1 MLVFKRFFAKI
12 FAFFVVN
19 KIKRSYRKAP
29 EIQKKVLKELVENG
43 KKTIFGTEHNFD
55 EIKNHHDFIKRVPV
69 RDYEQIKKYI
79 EKIKN
84 GELDVLWPG
93 KPKYLAKTSGTTSGV
108 KQIPITNESMPNH
121 ILSARNALLFYI
133 YETGKTKFLNGKTI
147 FIQGSPDLKSIN
159 GILEGRLSGIV
170 AHHVPNYL
178 RKNNLPTFK
187 TNSIDDW
194 ELKVDQI
201 CHETINKNMTVIGG
215 IPSWVQMYFENIL
228 KKTKKKNIGEVFNEF
243 NLYIYGGVN
252 FLPYKNIFK
261 KLIGK
266 QIDTIEYYPASEGF
280 FAYQNSQSDKSLL
293 LQYNSGIYYEF
304 IKTNEF
310 ENEDA
315 KRYNLSNIKIETNY
329 VLVISNNA
337 GLWAYN
343 TGDTIK
349 FTSLNPPKILVT
361 GRYKHFISAFGEH
374 VISEE
379 VEKSISE
386 LCKVK
391 EINIREFTVAPMI
404 NPEKGLPHHEW
415 WIEFENNNVDL
426 EKITKTL
433 DRSMQ
438 QKNIYYRDLIEGGV
452 LKTLE
457 IVVVKKGGFNKYMKS
472 IGKLGGQNK
481 VPKLSNNRDF
491 VDGLNSFFNQ

>member
-1 MLVFKRFFAKI
+1 MLLFKRFLARI
-12 FAFFVVN
+12 FAFVVVN
-19 KIKRSYRKAP
+19 KIKTSYYNAP
-29 EIQKKVLKELVENG
+29 EIQRKTLKKLIEKAKN
-43 KKTIFGTEHNFD
+43 TSFGIEHNFN
-55 EIKNHHDFIKRVPV
+55 EIKHHEDFIKRVPV

-79 EKIKN
+79 DRIKN

-93 KPKYLAKTSGTTSGV
+93 KPKYFAKTSGTTSGV
-108 KQIPITNESMPNH
+108 KQIPITNESMPHH

-133 YETGKTKFLNGKTI
+133 YETQKTKFLNGKTI
-147 FIQGSPDLKSIN
+147 FIQGSPVLKNIN

-170 AHHVPNYL
+170 AHHVPKYL

-187 TNSIDDW
+187 TNSIEDW
-194 ELKVDQI
+194 ELKVDKI
-201 CHETINKNMTVIGG
+201 CDETINENMTAIGG
-215 IPSWVQMYFENIL
+215 IPSWVQMYFEKII
-228 KKTKKKNIGEVFNEF
+228 KKAKKKNLIEIFHDL
-243 NLYIYGGVN
+243 NLFIYGGVN

-261 KLIGK
+261 NLIGK
-266 QIDTIEYYPASEGF
+266 EIDTIEYYPASEGF

-310 ENEDA
+310 ENKDA

-386 LCKVK
+386 LCEVK